1 MQATI
6 CAMLR
11 EKTLRI
17 KNNSSD
23 GDFMMQK
30 QKLWGRLASVTLLGS
45 LVACTGAVKDER
57 DPLENWNRGVQSFN
71 DHADEYVFRPLA
83 TGYRW
88 ITPYFVN
95 EGVSNLFS
103 NINDIGVT
111 VNDLLQFKL
120 TQTGLDGSRFLINS
134 VAGVG
139 GLVDVAE
146 MLDLPKHKE
155 DFDQTLGVWGVPMGP
170 YVVLPFLG
178 SSSPRAITG
187 RLGDAAMNPVNYVGM
202 GVLGLNSGT
211 TASAISSGSFA
222 LKTLDARADHLGAE
236 KVLNEDTD
244 DRYEFLKNA
253 YFQQRDYLVND
264 GKGAD
269 HVMDIE

>member
-1 MQATI
+1 
-6 CAMLR
+6 
-11 EKTLRI
+11 
-17 KNNSSD
+17 
-23 GDFMMQK
+23 MMQK
-30 QKLWGRLASVTLLGS
+30 QKLLVRLVSVTLLGS
-45 LVACTGAVKDER
+45 LVACAGTVKDER

-71 DHADEYVFRPLA
+71 DRADEYVFKPLA

-88 ITPYFVN
+88 ITPSFVN

-103 NINDIGVT
+103 NVNDIGVT

-120 TQTGLDGSRFLINS
+120 AQTGLDGSRFLINS
-134 VAGVG
+134 VAGLG

-178 SSSPRAITG
+178 SSSPRGITG
-187 RLGDAAMNPVNYVGM
+187 RVGDAAMNPVNYVGI
-202 GVLGLNSGT
+202 GALGLSSGT
-211 TASAISSGSFA
+211 TASAISSGTFA
-222 LKTLDARADHLGAE
+222 LKTLDTRADHLGAE
-236 KVLNEDTD
+236 KVINEATD

-269 HVMDIE
+269 DVMDVE